1 MIVWNIFVTLSR
13 SLFLVQVLLMYL
25 CQTVSSLP
33 ASDIWFGPTL
43 IHTSCICPLWYWRLC
58 MLMIHNHSF
67 RHTQNVS
74 LQVALSTLSVIV
86 FRSLSQK
93 HTHTHKH
100 TKALIKS
107 IASSW
112 LVHRKSHEFTH
123 SSVFHCAHTHTLLS
137 HTPLTHWVKFLSHT
151 DTCSVSMCCWWN
163 MCQSICLSFCVQ
175 AKSLKPGSNT

>member
-93 HTHTHKH
+93 HTHTQTHKGFNQVNSFQLTGTQEVTWIH
-100 TKALIKS
+100 TLIRLPLCS
-107 IASSW
+107 
-112 LVHRKSHEFTH
+112 
-123 SSVFHCAHTHTLLS
+123 HTHTAVT
-137 HTPLTHWVKFLSHT
+137 HTPNTLSQVSFTHRHMQCFYVLLVEHVPEHLPFFLCTS
-151 DTCSVSMCCWWN
+151 
-163 MCQSICLSFCVQ
+163 Q
-175 AKSLKPGSNT
+175 KPETRK